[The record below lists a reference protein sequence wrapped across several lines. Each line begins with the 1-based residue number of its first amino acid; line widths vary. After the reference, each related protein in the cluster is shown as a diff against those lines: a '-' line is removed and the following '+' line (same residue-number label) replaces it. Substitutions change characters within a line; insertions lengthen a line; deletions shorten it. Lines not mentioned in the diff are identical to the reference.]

1 MAKKRYKPLLPK
13 ILTTEQ
19 LHTVTQYSAARL
31 GDDAI
36 AAVLDCSIEEFLD
49 RKESDLMLKNAL
61 IRGSAE
67 MAKNCAVIVMA
78 AAQGKPIGNPP
89 MPVTDQQFK
98 AAQFYLEKHSEF
110 WLKD

>member
-13 ILTTEQ
+13 ILSAEQ
-19 LHTVTQYSAARL
+19 LAVVAQYSAAKL
-31 GDDAI
+31 GDEAI
-36 AAVLDCSIEEFLD
+36 AAVLDCSIDEFLE

-67 MAKNCAVIVMA
+67 MAKNCAIIVMA
-78 AAQGKPIGNPP
+78 AAQGTAIGTPP
-89 MPVTDQQFK
+89 MPVTDQQFR